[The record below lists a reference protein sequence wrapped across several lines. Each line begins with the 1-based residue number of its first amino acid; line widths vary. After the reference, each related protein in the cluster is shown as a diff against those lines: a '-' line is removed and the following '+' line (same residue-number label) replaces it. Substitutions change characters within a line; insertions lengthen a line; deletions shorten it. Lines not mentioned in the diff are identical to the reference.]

1 MSHEGGNNPSTV
13 SSLLG
18 LTPPGLDFCLSLKA
32 GGAGASNGNERR
44 SLPILGAP
52 LVGGKV
58 TELNKQLADGNV
70 HEKAPLSRVRTP
82 GVFPSSPFIPPPP
95 PIELRKTDS
104 NRRSR
109 SSEAPGLAAPAP
121 PVQIKLFVGG
131 LPPSVDEIALR
142 ILFSLFGSV
151 TEVVV
156 LRDKVS
162 NRHRNCAF
170 VRMRSLTDADRAIRE
185 LGRTQN
191 LGPPLDSLSVRYAA
205 GEAERLGFPSCGYG
219 GGAMP
224 GVDEAKLFV
233 GSLPKDV
240 KEHEVRALFEQYGSV
255 QEVFLLRHNNGDSG
269 SRPKKGPSGSAFV
282 RFAYKEQALHAI
294 SSLAGRYVMP
304 NVARGLEVR
313 FAAARRR
320 QPASNTVATGSGLHA
335 LPEAPSENLDRET
348 LSASARQGV
357 PESTTGD
364 AWLEAEPWEELLSLA
379 GEALGFPQQANSGK
393 TERMPL
399 EGSISPVSC
408 RVSLDL
414 TILSERAI
422 LDRPADFSNWIAPH
436 KNRGLESTLLPSLL
450 LANGPGLDVETGNGV
465 GSPAVPS
472 ESYKGTES
480 RLCHEEK
487 SHGPPGANLFIL
499 HIPNEWTG
507 DDLLRHFSPFGAL
520 KSAKIAVDRHTRRNR
535 GFAFVDYQDVN
546 SAIAAVS
553 IMDGYQVNGKRLKVR
568 IKTEEAYEE
577 ALMLENVILDRHNRL
592 LPQEQL
598 LGGSTRQEDPQTLA
612 ASLLD
617 IAAKNGSIAALLEE
631 SFQQSSEQT
640 TAAQSAVSKDMD
652 ELSGLLSRSLQLC
665 DLISPAGLVGLPA
678 ENDRS
683 NAEQVPLK
691 TSFLPGIH
699 LV

>member
-1 MSHEGGNNPSTV
+1 
-13 SSLLG
+13 
-18 LTPPGLDFCLSLKA
+18 
-32 GGAGASNGNERR
+32 
-44 SLPILGAP
+44 
-52 LVGGKV
+52 
-58 TELNKQLADGNV
+58 
-70 HEKAPLSRVRTP
+70 
-82 GVFPSSPFIPPPP
+82 
-95 PIELRKTDS
+95 
-104 NRRSR
+104 
-109 SSEAPGLAAPAP
+109 
-121 PVQIKLFVGG
+121 
-131 LPPSVDEIALR
+131 
-142 ILFSLFGSV
+142 
-151 TEVVV
+151 
-156 LRDKVS
+156 
-162 NRHRNCAF
+162 
-170 VRMRSLTDADRAIRE
+170 MRSLTDADRAIRE

-304 NVARGLEVR
+304 SQFESHEPIPVHIRKEQLQKLFAAPLPPPNRCSLLTAIFYVARGLEVR

-379 GEALGFPQQANSGK
+379 GEALGFPQQTNSGK
-393 TERMPL
+393 TEHMPL

-436 KNRGLESTLLPSLL
+436 KPREEDLAVCVQNRGLESTLLPSLL
-450 LANGPGLDVETGNGV
+450 LANRPGLDVETGNGV

-472 ESYKGTES
+472 ESYEGTES

-520 KSAKIAVDRHTRRNR
+520 RSAKIAVDRHTRRNR

-577 ALMLENVILDRHNRL
+577 ALMLENVILDRHNTL

-617 IAAKNGSIAALLEE
+617 IAAKNGSSKQQRKAAL
-631 SFQQSSEQT
+631 S
-640 TAAQSAVSKDMD
+640 VY
-652 ELSGLLSRSLQLC
+652 
-665 DLISPAGLVGLPA
+665 I
-678 ENDRS
+678 
-683 NAEQVPLK
+683 
-691 TSFLPGIH
+691 
-699 LV
+699 